1 MERKHIYSVSFGK
14 DSVAMLLLGID
25 KGLPID
31 EVVFFNIGVEFDAIY
46 MVRDMILPILAERG
60 IKYTELE
67 IDKPFYWY
75 MFEKPVYKKGTK
87 IVHKYGYSWCGG
99 NCRWGT
105 TLKLRALK
113 NYIGDNWDYV
123 AIAADETKRIEKE
136 RRENKVL
143 PLVEMGITE
152 AQALQYCYDRGIYWE
167 QNGVRLYEILDRVSC
182 RICRNKNLKELQN
195 IKQYLPETWA
205 ELMELQNL
213 ISQPFKPGRKNK
225 KTGELIPGKTIH
237 YFNELWDDLH

>member
-1 MERKHIYSVSFGK
+1 
-14 DSVAMLLLGID
+14 MLLLGID

-31 EVVFFNIGVEFDAIY
+31 EVVYFNTGVEFDAIY

-67 IDKPFYWY
+67 TDKPFYWY

-123 AIAADETKRIEKE
+123 AIAADETGRIEKE

-143 PLVEMGITE
+143 PLVEWGITE

-167 QNGVRLYEILDRVSC
+167 QNGVRLYDILDRVSC

-205 ELMELQNL
+205 ELMELQNR
-213 ISQPFKPGRKNK
+213 IPQPFKPGRKNK
-225 KTGELIPGKTIH
+225 KPGK
-237 YFNELWDDLH
+237 

>member
-1 MERKHIYSVSFGK
+1 MMERKHIYSVSFGK

-46 MVRDMILPILAERG
+46 SVRDMILPILAERG

-75 MFEKPVYKKGTK
+75 MFEKPVCKKGTK
-87 IVHKYGYSWCGG
+87 IVHKYGYGWCGG

-113 NYIGDNWDYV
+113 IILAIIGIMWLLPP
-123 AIAADETKRIEKE
+123 TKR
-136 RRENKVL
+136 N
-143 PLVEMGITE
+143 
-152 AQALQYCYDRGIYWE
+152 
-167 QNGVRLYEILDRVSC
+167 VSK
-182 RICRNKNLKELQN
+182 KN
-195 IKQYLPETWA
+195 A
-205 ELMELQNL
+205 
-213 ISQPFKPGRKNK
+213 
-225 KTGELIPGKTIH
+225 GKTK
-237 YFNELWDDLH
+237 YYRWLKWV

>member
-1 MERKHIYSVSFGK
+1 METINELRATVRDSVVYLPGDTVPALPVMERKHIYSVSFGK
-14 DSVAMLLLGID
+14 DSLAMLLMAID

-46 MVRDMILPILAERG
+46 SVRDMILPILAERG

-75 MFEKPVYKKGTK
+75 MFEKPVCKKGTK
-87 IVHKYGYSWCGG
+87 IVHKYG
-99 NCRWGT
+99 
-105 TLKLRALK
+105 
-113 NYIGDNWDYV
+113 
-123 AIAADETKRIEKE
+123 
-136 RRENKVL
+136 
-143 PLVEMGITE
+143 
-152 AQALQYCYDRGIYWE
+152 YDRGIYWE

-195 IKQYLPETWA
+195 IKRYLPETWT
-205 ELMELQNL
+205 ELMELQNR
-213 ISQPFKPGRKNK
+213 IPQPFKPGRKNK

-237 YFNELWDDLH
+237 YFSELWDD

>member
-1 MERKHIYSVSFGK
+1 MIIKRRGVFPETLESETMNTHSIYNGLDYTTREINHNFKIKVAGMVNGKKVNTLVGVS
-14 DSVAMLLLGID
+14 
-25 KGLPID
+25 GLI
-31 EVVFFNIGVEFDAIY
+31 
-46 MVRDMILPILAERG
+46 
-60 IKYTELE
+60 
-67 IDKPFYWY
+67 
-75 MFEKPVYKKGTK
+75 K
-87 IVHKYGYSWCGG
+87 IVGDI
-99 NCRWGT
+99 
-105 TLKLRALK
+105 KLVNRL
-113 NYIGDNWDYV
+113 
-123 AIAADETKRIEKE
+123 
-136 RRENKVL
+136 
-143 PLVEMGITE
+143 TE

-205 ELMELQNL
+205 ELMELQNR

>member
-1 MERKHIYSVSFGK
+1 MMERKHIYSVSFGK

-46 MVRDMILPILAERG
+46 SVRNMILPILAERG

-67 IDKPFYWY
+67 IDKPFYYY
-75 MFEKPVYKKGTK
+75 MFEKPVCKKGTK
-87 IVHKYGYSWCGG
+87 IVHKYGYGWCGG

-123 AIAADETKRIEKE
+123 AIAAD
-136 RRENKVL
+136 
-143 PLVEMGITE
+143 
-152 AQALQYCYDRGIYWE
+152 
-167 QNGVRLYEILDRVSC
+167 
-182 RICRNKNLKELQN
+182 
-195 IKQYLPETWA
+195 
-205 ELMELQNL
+205 
-213 ISQPFKPGRKNK
+213 
-225 KTGELIPGKTIH
+225 
-237 YFNELWDDLH
+237 